1 MQLDQWML
9 ANGVSNNDLA
19 KLINKDSST
28 VSSYRNKRRQP
39 DLVTA
44 VKIVKL
50 SKDQITYKE
59 LLIK

>member
-9 ANGVSNNDLA
+9 ENMVSNSDLG
-19 KLINKDSST
+19 KLINKDTST
-28 VSSYRNKRRQP
+28 ISSYRNKKRQP
-39 DLVTA
+39 NLETA